1 MTLVKRLMGGKGNK
15 RNISVLNSEK
25 VSPPNKMTRNQGEPS
40 TSDLM
45 ARLDAFELR
54 FNKIDSELAGISKV
68 VREFEIMKAEV
79 RESCDGYRR
88 LEIEGKKRCVLVKG
102 LPFQSKGQYETRKET
117 KEALRVFFDRL
128 GMGAHLVDYQR
139 LGGLREGEN
148 GSKIPIRVQFAD
160 VDLRFDMFEKL
171 KAKGQE
177 MKDVSVLT
185 DYPDFQ
191 IPEFKRLSNFAYRIR
206 KDQVGTRT
214 RIVPRGLKLLLQTRA
229 NVDDKWKTVSP
240 NEVQGGATLPVQ
252 GGVTP
257 SLQQWE

>member
-1 MTLVKRLMGGKGNK
+1 MGGKGNK
-15 RNISVLNSEK
+15 RNISEINSEK
-25 VSPPNKMTRNQGEPS
+25 VSPPNKMTRNQASGDAEPS
-40 TSDLM
+40 NSDLM
-45 ARLDAFELR
+45 ERLTAFELR
-54 FNKIDSELAGISKV
+54 FNKIDSELAGINKI
-68 VREFEIMKAEV
+68 VREFEMMKAEV

-88 LEIEGKKRCVLVKG
+88 LEIEGKKRSVLIKG
-102 LPFQSKGQYETRKET
+102 LPFKSAGQYETRKDT
-117 KEALRVFFDRL
+117 KEALKGFFDRI

-139 LGGLREGEN
+139 LGGLKEGEN

-160 VDLRFDMFEKL
+160 VDLRFDMFDKL

-191 IPEFKRLSNFAYRIR
+191 IPEFKRLSNIAYRLR

-240 NEVQGGATLPVQ
+240 NEMQ
-252 GGVTP
+252 GGVAP
-257 SLQQWE
+257 PLQHWD